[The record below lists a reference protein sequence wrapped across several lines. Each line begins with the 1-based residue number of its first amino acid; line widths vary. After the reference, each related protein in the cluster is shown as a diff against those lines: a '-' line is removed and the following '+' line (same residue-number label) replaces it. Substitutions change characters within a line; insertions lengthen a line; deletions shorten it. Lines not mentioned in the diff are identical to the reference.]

1 MVQEN
6 EEQEEQ
12 QQQDQQL
19 QQQQDQQL
27 QQLQQ
32 QQQQQE
38 NGNEKEEE
46 KEENEN
52 ENENEKPWESEEYMN
67 NGYKL
72 TLTCDLKANED
83 IFLVDHFWITD
94 YLHSR
99 QQLHQL
105 QIQNENVVKRIIQI
119 LDIQPNQDSNLLIYL
134 FTYLFTSKKKL

>member
-1 MVQEN
+1 
-6 EEQEEQ
+6 
-12 QQQDQQL
+12 
-19 QQQQDQQL
+19 
-27 QQLQQ
+27 
-32 QQQQQE
+32 
-38 NGNEKEEE
+38 
-46 KEENEN
+46 
-52 ENENEKPWESEEYMN
+52 MN

-119 LDIQPNQDSNLLIYL
+119 LDIQPNQDSNLFIYLLTYLLIYL
-134 FTYLFTSKKKL
+134 FTYLFWILMFLCVFSLYLKDKSFG